1 MERNTKNPIQKHNIM
16 KTYYKSRGQ
25 ELAERK
31 TEPGTTWKTTNRQ
44 PVKKSK
50 ELNGRSIPY
59 MVEEEIDQA
68 EITEQFKPWD
78 FSMENLEEIGMDKKL
93 PITMAQLSTLQLI
106 DRMDTGAAQEL
117 DRMDAEE
124 WAKKY
129 LEQNKKENKQKD
141 NKEN

>member
-1 MERNTKNPIQKHNIM
+1 M

-31 TEPGTTWKTTNRQ
+31 QEQGTKWKTTNRQ

-78 FSMENLEEIGMDKKL
+78 FSMENLEEIGMEKKL

-106 DRMDTGAAQEL
+106 DRMDTGAAREL

-129 LEQNKKENKQKD
+129 LQQNKQNNKQQET
-141 NKEN
+141 NKED